1 MPVTPK
7 KERPPVK
14 PRAVGP
20 DDGALLLNV
29 SRAHFYRT
37 YLDTGKIRSFKS
49 GRRRLIPMTE
59 IDAILAGAK

>member
-37 YLDTGKIRSFKS
+37 YLDTEKIKSFKS
-49 GRRRLIPMTE
+49 GRRRLIPVSE